1 MEKSLRNGIIA
12 ALIFT
17 ATLAHA
23 QDSLNFAPPPNH
35 PKIYAAEAKEP
46 ILVDGKLNEAS
57 WQLAPV
63 TSNFFRM
70 QPRQGGNYNYTSQV
84 KVLFDKKNLYFGVF
98 CKDSTGRKGVR
109 VQDYTRDFTY
119 TENDEFMVQLDP
131 QNLKRFCMSFQAT
144 PLGTQGDMQVFDD
157 LLLDAEWDALW
168 RVKTT
173 ITDSGY
179 YAEFAIPFKSLRYE
193 KQTSD
198 SVAWNVTFSRIARR
212 DYEQTVYPAI
222 PQSHTPFRMDYGAEL
237 RGLTLPPPSIN
248 FRVQPYT
255 LYQYSKNTTV
265 DGTTTTGSVLK
276 AGGEAKW
283 AINPHA
289 VLDATINTDFAQ
301 ADVDAAVNNLTRF
314 NLFFPEKRQFF
325 LENQGVF
332 AGANVTGLKPFFS
345 RSIGLANTQ
354 FDAGPIPIDAGLRF
368 VDRTRDR
375 SIAALYVHQRGTD
388 EQGAANFGVLRYLKN
403 YGAENNIGIM
413 FTDRL
418 DEADAA
424 KSFGQSNNSTLTV
437 DGLIRPNNK
446 LTIQYLITAS
456 KDKTQ
461 DSIGLAGNFRIQYYN
476 NKFFWYYQAQYISD
490 KYRPGM
496 GFVFQNDV
504 LYHQSVEFVSIRPKK
519 WTWLREWEAG
529 FDINY
534 YQQASTL
541 QFQQGY
547 LYIYPLYMILNNGG
561 LVQYAFLP
569 NWQNINFNFSVL
581 GIPLQQRRYS
591 YGLHELTYNT
601 DQSKHLSFK
610 ADYNFGS
617 YYNGSMQAATLGF
630 RLAPGPKMA
639 LLGTCSFDNLHH
651 VGINEQNIK
660 TSIYALQLRLAWNP
674 QWQLSAFYQYNS
686 FAKQGQ
692 VNARLSWQFAPLSY
706 LYIVYNESN
715 YKDLPLKNQALIS
728 KITYLKQF

>member
-1 MEKSLRNGIIA
+1 MAKFYRKILFTVLTSGI
-12 ALIFT
+12 T
-17 ATLAHA
+17 AAHA
-23 QDSLNFAPPPNH
+23 QDSLSFAPPANP
-35 PKIYAAEAKEP
+35 PKIYAVEAKEN
-46 ILVDGKLNEAS
+46 IVVDGKLTEAS
-57 WQLAPV
+57 WQQAPV
-63 TSNFFRM
+63 TGNFFRM
-70 QPRQGGNYNYTSQV
+70 QPRQGGQYNYTTQV
-84 KVLFDKKNLYFGVF
+84 RVLFDKKNLYFGVF
-98 CKDSTGRKGVR
+98 CKDSLGRKGVR

-119 TENDEFMVQLDP
+119 TGNDEFMIQLDP
-131 QNLKRFCMSFQAT
+131 QNLKRFCMSFRAS
-144 PLGTQGDMQVFDD
+144 PLGTQADMQVFDD
-157 LLLDAEWDALW
+157 QLVDPQWDALW

-193 KQTSD
+193 KPTAD
-198 SVAWNVTFSRIARR
+198 SVAWNITFSRIARR
-212 DYEQTVYPAI
+212 DYEQTVFPAI
-222 PQSHTPFRMDYGAEL
+222 PQNFTPFRMAYGAEL
-237 RGLTLPPPSIN
+237 KGLTLPAPSIN

-255 LYQYSKNTTV
+255 LYQYSKNTNIN
-265 DGTTTTGSVLK
+265 GTTTTGSVLK

-289 VLDATINTDFAQ
+289 VLDATVNTDFAQ
-301 ADVDAAVNNLTRF
+301 ADVDVAVNNLTRF

-332 AGANVTGLKPFFS
+332 AGANVQGLKPFFS

-354 FDAGPIPIDAGLRF
+354 FDADPIPIDAGLRY
-368 VDRTRDR
+368 VDRTRGR

-403 YGAENNIGIM
+403 YGEQNNIGVM
-413 FTDRL
+413 VTDRL
-418 DEADAA
+418 NEASAA
-424 KSFGQSNNSTLTV
+424 KGFTQHNNSTVTV

-446 LTIQYLITAS
+446 FTIQYLLSAS
-456 KDKTQ
+456 KDKGQ
-461 DSIGLAGNFRIQYYN
+461 DSIGLAGNFKVMYYN

-504 LYHQSVEFVSIRPKK
+504 LYHQSVEYVSIRPKK

-541 QFQQGY
+541 KFQQGY
-547 LYIYPLYMILNNGG
+547 LYIYPIYALLNNGSV
-561 LVQYAFLP
+561 VQYAFLP
-569 NWQNINFNFSVL
+569 NWQNINFDFAVL

-601 DQSKHLSFK
+601 DESKHISFK

-617 YYNGSMQAATLGF
+617 YYNGRMQAATFSF

-639 LLGTCSFDNLHH
+639 LVGGYSFDNLQH
-651 VGINEQNIK
+651 VGINNENIK
-660 TSIYALQLRLAWNP
+660 TSIYSLQLRLAWNP
-674 QWQLSAFYQYNS
+674 QWQLSGFYQYNS
-686 FAKQGQ
+686 YAKQGQ

-706 LYIVYNESN
+706 LYIVYNENN
-715 YKDLPLKNQALIS
+715 YKGIPLKNQALIS